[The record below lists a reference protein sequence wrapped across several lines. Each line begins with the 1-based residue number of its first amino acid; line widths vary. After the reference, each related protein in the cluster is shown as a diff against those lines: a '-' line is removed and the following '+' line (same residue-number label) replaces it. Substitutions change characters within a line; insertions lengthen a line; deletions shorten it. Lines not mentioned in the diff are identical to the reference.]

1 MRKVSFI
8 FILFVLCKSNLF
20 AQEQLFKVLVNKGKN
35 LVDDKPLYA
44 GSKIHAGQTLYVVDG
59 GYLALI
65 YKNGKSMEIKTPGI
79 FKVADLERQAIATSG
94 TFSKKYAELVLNEIT
109 KPNDAITIDRKKN
122 MKVTGSVERGTES
135 GLVMITPKNS
145 DLLSKEVKLIWLSN
159 ASCTEGY
166 VVKLKDMFDEP
177 LKNYETTDTFVT
189 VNVEELGLKNPKS
202 FIVTLEP
209 KQAQNKSN
217 AEGKLVKMLD
227 GKRAEE
233 LEREF
238 KLVQEEAGDE
248 SALSKIILASFCEQN
263 KLYLEAINYFE
274 QATSIE
280 PAVEEY
286 KFAYQNF
293 LDRLGLY
300 NIKK

>member
-300 NIKK
+300 NVKK

>member
-217 AEGKLVKMLD
+217 AEGKLVKMLE

-300 NIKK
+300 NVKK

>member
-135 GLVMITPKNS
+135 DLVMITPKNS

-300 NIKK
+300 NVKK

>member
-202 FIVTLEP
+202 FIVRLEP

-300 NIKK
+300 NVKK

>member
-217 AEGKLVKMLD
+217 AEGKLVKMLE

-293 LDRLGLY
+293 LDR
-300 NIKK
+300 KSVV

>member
-1 MRKVSFI
+1 MRKLGFI
-8 FILFVLCKSNLF
+8 FTFVVLCNSNLF
-20 AQEQLFKVLVNKGKN
+20 AQEELFKVLVNKGKN
-35 LVDDKPLYA
+35 TVDDKPLFA
-44 GSKIHAGQTLYVVDG
+44 GSKIHTGQTLHIVEG
-59 GYLALI
+59 GYVALI

-79 FKVADLERQAIATSG
+79 FKVAELERQAIASSG
-94 TFSKKYAELVLNEIT
+94 TFSKKYAELVLNEMT
-109 KPNDAITIDRKKN
+109 KPNEAITLDRKKN

-135 GLVMITPKNS
+135 GLVLITPKNS
-145 DLLSKEVKLIWLSN
+145 ELLSKEVKLIWLSN
-159 ASCTEGY
+159 TSCTDGY

-189 VNVEELGLKNPKS
+189 VNVNELGLKNQKS

-209 KQAQNKSN
+209 KQAKNKSN
-217 AEGKLVKMLD
+217 TEGKLIKMVD
-227 GKRAEE
+227 GKRADE
-233 LEREF
+233 LEKEF
-238 KLVQEEAGDE
+238 KLVKEEAGDE

-274 QATSIE
+274 QATIIE
-280 PAVEEY
+280 PTVEEY

-300 NIKK
+300 NLKK